1 MTQHDADV
9 LGEEN
14 PSSEIINSEEF
25 HALLDSTMSR
35 SVTQAIQSAMGLMSA
50 NIAQSISSA
59 LMNTNA
65 PVTQN
70 VSQPTGK
77 RTLTTGPGRKASCK
91 THHTQPITSKKLK
104 MGMATPATEAVVTP
118 RKRAQ
123 YRAKSVRNWKAAKAA
138 LDYSSSES
146 FAEEV
151 SDESDEPDNDIPSEE
166 DIPDNSAE
174 VGLVTL
180 PVPTDTAT
188 LLDPQGEPLFDP
200 DNLQHPRSAEWFPAD
215 HIAKYIAARVR
226 KPLDK
231 ITRNKL
237 RAECPRP
244 TVPDLACDT
253 PEVDPKI
260 AQFLGKSGWKA
271 KKGLDFSLRVCQDKV
286 LDIMGPC
293 AKIFELVET
302 GLSNDTPVDLPT
314 IKGWIQRV
322 ICLIGNANTAIAT
335 ERRKAILLKIEPKLV
350 NMAVTEPGPQAKGL
364 LFGDNFVK
372 ELGSFV
378 HTFTALDK
386 AQSNMKR
393 VFQNKVFG
401 GAGRF
406 RGRLPGRGSRGPF
419 RGSRGPT
426 STRSSFVEHRPAS
439 TAFFPQRS
447 RPWQNRGARGSYQS
461 RRPYGKPLTNTIF
474 FPCKSRWQIMPI
486 STPMVRHYLG
496 PLGATDSVRVSHRLC
511 DPSGSV
517 DSTPFDPFFATRSR
531 IGLTRGFKPPLKRC
545 HHCGTSRFR
554 RVPQQPVS
562 GPQKGRW
569 YSPSYQSAPTKCL
582 RRLPTLQNGRHS
594 LFTRPTPPRRLD
606 GEAGPSGRLPDGTYS
621 CCPSTLPQVSVESPN
636 MAIHLSPI
644 RTLISPMVFHE
655 VVETR
660 DEFSTQERR
669 TTDYLFGRLIA
680 YVARQVDTSTAPIL
694 DGGHPSSTRI
704 PDQLGKVMSVPIS
717 VDGIPGIR
725 HQFNPR
731 VFTPTKVQS
740 EIHSKRDQESFMST
754 SDHYSTVGSS
764 HRLIGG
770 LHPGNIPRSSSLQ
783 GPSTTEDT
791 VPTDWSDIRSF
802 DSYRLQRKGR
812 TIMVVDS
819 HRCLERQGHFRYGTR
834 SYRGVRCQLTRLGR
848 AMRSYLHRWSLV
860 SRRESPSHQL
870 FGTPRRRIC
879 DSKFRRKLP
888 QLFHPATTGQHLS
901 GSVHKPPGWH
911 EISESIPSGDRV
923 LEILPGTQHLGE
935 GRTYPGIVQ
944 YGCGL
949 ELTSPR
955 RFQRLEITS
964 THFSPTRK
972 PVESFGH
979 RSFCI
984 SPQYPAAEVLQLE
997 TRPRSVGVGCLS
1009 PDMAV
1014 IQTLRFPSI
1023 LSDFSHVNSPA
1034 SQRRI
1039 SGPGDSLVGLPTVVP
1054 HSAGTIVRHAATSPI
1069 LVEPHHQ
1076 LARLSSPIIGH
1087 RSASVSS
1094 LVGIRGPWFIPGV
1107 PCSTL
1112 ALLEGAWA
1120 PGTRQSYRRA
1130 WDMWASWCMEHHSDP
1145 VSAPVSHILRFLTL
1159 LYENGRAYR
1168 TINVYRS
1175 AISAGHSGFGGFS
1188 AGKQLLVCRLLKGIR
1203 LARPP
1208 VPRYSS
1214 LWDVNVI
1221 LLLFEHWPDNS
1232 DLTFQQLSSKL
1243 VMLFCLISCKR
1254 VSYVRALDV
1263 SSRSFTPEGVLFN
1276 ISRRTKTLIT
1286 SVFYPS
1292 FPHHPKLC
1300 PVLCLKEYELRT
1312 SVLRDPER
1320 PELFLAL
1327 RKPHRPVATT
1337 SLARWVKWV
1346 LHSAGV
1352 DTSIFGPHSTRGA
1365 MASKAFALGC
1375 RLEDL
1380 LKAADW
1386 SRESTFREFYFRAPS
1401 HFSDSVIA
1409 QL

>member
-35 SVTQAIQSAMGLMSA
+35 SVTQAIQLAMGLMSA

-151 SDESDEPDNDIPSEE
+151 SDESDEPDTDIPSEE

-188 LLDPQGEPLFDP
+188 LLDPQGEPLFDS

-260 AQFLGKSGWKA
+260 AQFLGKSGWKT

-350 NMAVTEPGPQAKGL
+350 NMAVTEPGPPAKGL

-378 HTFTALDK
+378 HTFTSLDK
-386 AQSNMKR
+386 AQSKMKR

-461 RRPYGKPLTNTIF
+461 RRPYDHVLVSQEVSNLLSK
-474 FPCKSRWQIMPI
+474 
-486 STPMVRHYLG
+486 
-496 PLGATDSVRVSHRLC
+496 GAITAVPPDSE
-511 DPSGSV
+511 
-517 DSTPFDPFFATRSR
+517 
-531 IGLTRGFKPPLKRC
+531 GFL
-545 HHCGTSRFR
+545 SNLFL
-554 RVPQQPVS
+554 VPK
-562 GPQKGRW
+562 KG
-569 YSPSYQSAPTKCL
+569 
-582 RRLPTLQNGRHS
+582 G
-594 LFTRPTPPRRLD
+594 RLD
-606 GEAGPSGRLPDGTYS
+606 GEAGPLGRLPDCTHS

-660 DEFSTQERR
+660 DEFSTQERHKS
-669 TTDYLFGRLIA
+669 TLQLHLFWTVDILQALGFLINWEKSCLSPSQSMEFLGFDINSIHGSLHLPKSK
-680 YVARQVDTSTAPIL
+680 VKSIRKEIKKVLCLPQITIRQLAR
-694 DGGHPSSTRI
+694 G
-704 PDQLGKVMSVPIS
+704 
-717 VDGIPGIR
+717 
-725 HQFNPR
+725 
-731 VFTPTKVQS
+731 
-740 EIHSKRDQESFMST
+740 
-754 SDHYSTVGSS
+754 
-764 HRLIGG
+764 LIGG

-888 QLFHPATTGQHLS
+888 QLFHPTTTGQHLS

-911 EISESIPSGDRV
+911 EISESIPSSDRV

-972 PVESFGH
+972 PVGSFGH

-984 SPQYPAAEVLQLE
+984 PPQNPAAEVLQLE

-1023 LSDFSHVNSPA
+1023 LPDFSHVNSPA

-1054 HSAGTIVRHAATSPI
+1054 HSAGTILRHAATSPI

-1076 LARLSSPIIGH
+1076 LAKLSSPTIGH

-1094 LVGIRGPWFIPGV
+1094 LAGLRGPWFIPGV

-1130 WDMWASWCMEHHSDP
+1130 WDMWASWCMEHHADP

-1254 VSYVRALDV
+1254 VSDVRALDV

-1386 SRESTFREFYFRAPS
+1386 SRESTFREFYFRTPS

>member
-91 THHTQPITSKKLK
+91 THHTKPITSKKLK

-461 RRPYGKPLTNTIF
+461 RRPYVSGYLIDFVTLPVQSIPPHSIPFSPQDHVLVSQEVSNLLSKGAITAVPPDSEGFLSNLFLVPKKGGGTRPVINLRPLNAFVAYQHFKMEGIHCLRDLLLLGDWMVKMDLQDAYLTVPIAVAHQRYLRFRWNHQLWQFTCLPFGLSSAPWCFTKLLKPVMSFLRRKGVRLIIYLDDLLLMSQDKSTLQLHLSWTVDILQALGFLINWEKSCLSPSQLMEFLGFDINSIHGSLHLPKSKVKSIRKEIKKVLCLPQITIRQLARVIGLLAASIQAIFPGPLHYRALQQLKIRSLRTGLTYDHSIPIDYNAREELSWWLTHIDAWNGRAIF
-474 FPCKSRWQIMPI
+474 GMVPDLIVESDASLLGWGAQCGPI
-486 STPMVRHYLG
+486 STGGHWSRDEKALHINCLELLAGEFAIRSFAANSRNCSILLRLDNTSAVRYINHLGGTKSLSLSHQATEFWKFCLAHNISVKAEHIPGLSNTDADWNSRHLADSSDWRLHPRIFHQLENLWGPLDIDLFASRLNTQLPKFYSWRPDPEALASDAFLQTWQSSRHYAL
-496 PLGATDSVRVSHRLC
+496 P
-511 DPSGSV
+511 
-517 DSTPFDPFFATRSR
+517 PF
-531 IGLTRGFKPPLKRC
+531 
-545 HHCGTSRFR
+545 
-554 RVPQQPVS
+554 
-562 GPQKGRW
+562 
-569 YSPSYQSAPTKCL
+569 CL
-582 RRLPTLQNGRHS
+582 IS
-594 LFTRPTPPRRLD
+594 
-606 GEAGPSGRLPDGTYS
+606 
-621 CCPSTLPQVSVESPN
+621 
-636 MAIHLSPI
+636 
-644 RTLISPMVFHE
+644 RTLIH
-655 VVETR
+655 
-660 DEFSTQERR
+660 
-669 TTDYLFGRLIA
+669 
-680 YVARQVDTSTAPIL
+680 
-694 DGGHPSSTRI
+694 
-704 PDQLGKVMSVPIS
+704 
-717 VDGIPGIR
+717 
-725 HQFNPR
+725 
-731 VFTPTKVQS
+731 
-740 EIHSKRDQESFMST
+740 
-754 SDHYSTVGSS
+754 
-764 HRLIGG
+764 
-770 LHPGNIPRSSSLQ
+770 
-783 GPSTTEDT
+783 
-791 VPTDWSDIRSF
+791 
-802 DSYRLQRKGR
+802 
-812 TIMVVDS
+812 
-819 HRCLERQGHFRYGTR
+819 
-834 SYRGVRCQLTRLGR
+834 
-848 AMRSYLHRWSLV
+848 LHRSDASLV
-860 SRRESPSHQL
+860 L
-870 FGTPRRRIC
+870 VTPWW
-879 DSKFRRKLP
+879 DSQPWFPTL
-888 QLFHPATTGQHLS
+888 
-901 GSVHKPPGWH
+901 
-911 EISESIPSGDRV
+911 
-923 LEILPGTQHLGE
+923 
-935 GRTYPGIVQ
+935 
-944 YGCGL
+944 L
-949 ELTSPR
+949 ELSLDMPR
-955 RFQRLEITS
+955 L
-964 THFSPTRK
+964 
-972 PVESFGH
+972 
-979 RSFCI
+979 
-984 SPQYPAAEVLQLE
+984 L
-997 TRPRSVGVGCLS
+997 
-1009 PDMAV
+1009 
-1014 IQTLRFPSI
+1014 PSW
-1023 LSDFSHVNSPA
+1023 
-1034 SQRRI
+1034 
-1039 SGPGDSLVGLPTVVP
+1039 
-1054 HSAGTIVRHAATSPI
+1054 
-1069 LVEPHHQ
+1069 
-1076 LARLSSPIIGH
+1076 
-1087 RSASVSS
+1087 SASVSS

-1130 WDMWASWCMEHHSDP
+1130 WDMWASWCMEHHADP

-1243 VMLFCLISCKR
+1243 VMLFCLISR
-1254 VSYVRALDV
+1254 VSDVRALDV